1 MEAYRYKNL
10 VYVPLPKHASAS
22 YIHFFRDILK
32 WNYTESYNIDWT
44 NDIVFAHLI
53 HPITRYVNGV
63 VQILKQHRLSHLI
76 ESKDFLTLLRT
87 SIFFD
92 QHTYPITRIFD
103 LPQCFQIEW
112 LLLDHNPASSLSVSG
127 EKFTQAFLKDHGVEI
142 DTNDIKKLNQTTGK
156 DLILREKIKVHT
168 DEMLESLIFVLQED
182 LNLYNQVT
190 IHTHFFDIDHK
201 PWREI
206 SYKKNF
212 IGKYGFEQLKKTRF
226 NCQE

>member
-10 VYVPLPKHASAS
+10 VYIPLPKHASAS
-22 YIHFFRDILK
+22 YIHFFRDVLK
-32 WNYTESYNIDWT
+32 WEYVETYKIDWT
-44 NDIVFAHLI
+44 NNIVFAHLV

-63 VQILKQHRLSHLI
+63 VQILQQNNLDHLI
-76 ESKDFLTLLRT
+76 ESEDFLTILKT

-112 LLLDHNPASSLSVSG
+112 LLLDHHLVTG
-127 EKFTQAFLKDHGVEI
+127 EESTQAFLKDYGIEI
-142 DTNDIKKLNQTTGK
+142 DIKDISKLNQSRGK
-156 DLILREKIKVHT
+156 KTILREKIKAHT
-168 DEMLESLIFVLQED
+168 DKMLESLIFVLQED

-190 IHTHFFDIDHK
+190 IHTEFVEINNR

-212 IGKYGFEQLKKTRF
+212 VEKYGFEQLKKTRF
-226 NCQE
+226 NLL